1 MTQTLAPRRPALD
14 LLMRKASLLLLAG
27 LAACATEGGEAI
39 TAAPV
44 PVVSAPAR
52 LAERLPAQAAAFQ
65 RGATAPIQQP
75 LPGVEVAYATAGRS
89 AAGFVQVVRPPSEA
103 PPDGPGSLV
112 VQDEYQRALS
122 EAQRGAGPH
131 RRLRLLRE
139 SEQPPG
145 APLFRCA
152 ELEGTY
158 GRTAVTS
165 MTRCSL
171 ASNGRRGNPRPVRR
185 RFHHMTSAL
194 NEAHSTS
201 TQPSVMTMRSARPN
215 CVPMWVCTPSSVAR
229 CRPPH
234 SLDVLR
240 EIVRAVNWSR

>member
-165 MTRCSL
+165 MTCVGAAGGQLLRLRVSMP
-171 ASNGRRGNPRPVRR
+171 RRDPPAADAHAFVRDI
-185 RFHHMTSAL
+185 TAAL
-194 NEAHSTS
+194 
-201 TQPSVMTMRSARPN
+201 RAR
-215 CVPMWVCTPSSVAR
+215 
-229 CRPPH
+229 
-234 SLDVLR
+234 
-240 EIVRAVNWSR
+240 